1 MVALDH
7 LKALIIEDD
16 LSESIDLQQKLEH
29 IGITSIESSFSFDE
43 SVEKIKKGH
52 YDLAFVD
59 IILDKDDTGIV
70 LAELLIHKNIP
81 FIITTNHA
89 DLSMFYSLKKYSP
102 LAYFQKPIDSLELR
116 FRLENFTE
124 SCSDSK
130 TDFFFHKDGSEF
142 IRIEKADIIYLEVEG
157 NYVMIFTSNEKYMVR
172 SSLKSLLEK
181 IDSSAFVQI
190 HRKWA
195 IRIDLVKSYN
205 GRTNKAV
212 LGDLTFPVGRKFQS
226 KVAKRLANI

>member
-29 IGITSIESSFSFDE
+29 IGITSIDSSSSFDE
-43 SVEKIKKGH
+43 SVEKIKESH

-59 IILDKDDTGIV
+59 IMLDKDDTSEV
-70 LAELLIHKNIP
+70 LAELLSHKNIP
-81 FIITTNHA
+81 FIITTNHT
-89 DLSMFYSLKKYSP
+89 DLSMFYSLKKYRP

-116 FRLENFTE
+116 FRLEDFNE
-124 SCSDSK
+124 SHSDSK
-130 TDFFFHKDGSEF
+130 QDFFFYKDGSEF

-157 NYVMIFTSNEKYMVR
+157 NYVMISTSNEKYMVR

-181 IDSSAFVQI
+181 IDSSTFVQI

-205 GRTNKAV
+205 SHTKKAV

-226 KVAKRLANI
+226 KLAKQLASI